1 MCPDHKEIWLQCE
14 GWTNRC
20 DEEEEEVKK
29 EKEMK
34 EEKKVKN
41 VFLCACKI
49 RTNKLMVS
57 ILLAYF
63 VH

>member
-1 MCPDHKEIWLQCE
+1 M
-14 GWTNRC
+14 
-20 DEEEEEVKK
+20 KK
-29 EKEMK
+29 EEDEKK
-34 EEKKVKN
+34 EKKVKY

-49 RTNKLMVS
+49 RTKKLIVS

>member
-1 MCPDHKEIWLQCE
+1 MEK
-14 GWTNRC
+14 
-20 DEEEEEVKK
+20 EEEK
-29 EKEMK
+29 K
-34 EEKKVKN
+34 EEKKVKYL
-41 VFLCACKI
+41 FLCACKI